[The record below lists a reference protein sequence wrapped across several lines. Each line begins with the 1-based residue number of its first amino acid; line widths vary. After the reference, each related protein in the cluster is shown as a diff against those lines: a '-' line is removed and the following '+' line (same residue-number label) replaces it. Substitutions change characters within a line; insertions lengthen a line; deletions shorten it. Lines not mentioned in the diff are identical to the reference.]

1 MGHKPCVRAGIAN
14 EEGGRRRQ
22 GMQSRLGEA
31 DHRRDDQETRSG
43 EGRIPC
49 HASPSRKKDSG
60 DKNKEPVVAG
70 PTTRRAS
77 RVRAEMSGA
86 GFGRNVSWMGSD
98 EGSDRDWI
106 AQSGEHKT
114 VNLGVAGSIPAPIA
128 TPAESCASKAGRRR
142 EEFKG
147 RPETHAGCVLHR
159 ADGSATRGPAAIG
172 YRCARPTAADQDQNC
187 PAGTIPVASRPAAQL
202 KKRSAPRA

>member
-1 MGHKPCVRAGIAN
+1 MK
-14 EEGGRRRQ
+14 
-22 GMQSRLGEA
+22 SRLGEA
-31 DHRRDDQETRSG
+31 DHRRDDQEAKSG

-49 HASPSRKKDSG
+49 HASPNWKNESG
-60 DKNKEPVVAG
+60 DKNQEPVVAG

-77 RVRAEMSGA
+77 RIRTVMSGA

-98 EGSDRDWI
+98 EGCDRDWI
-106 AQSGEHKT
+106 AQIGKSTRLLTLVLRVRVPLQSPLQRLVGRAKLEGDGK
-114 VNLGVAGSIPAPIA
+114 N
-128 TPAESCASKAGRRR
+128 SKVSR
-142 EEFKG
+142 K
-147 RPETHAGCVLHR
+147 PTAGCVLHR

-172 YRCARPTAADQDQNC
+172 YRCARPTATGQDQTC